1 MVEPGR
7 PPCPNL
13 LSARHTE
20 HSLRRR
26 PGITTQLDGRRRGEM
41 VSHMR
46 LLPSWLRSA
55 ARKSLAGIR
64 QVGPSAAAPLPE
76 RLSWWEGKSSG
87 RGAPRSSTSNR
98 CYKVVATSASAGTFW
113 SCRRQSG
120 VASTSHAAPR
130 ARNRAQETCS
140 NRATFWS
147 GCAWRLDRR
156 NFFWFD
162 LNKHGV
168 GRNAVLLRQRH
179 PVLLST
185 SNSGGE
191 VGKHDTNQGEW
202 SDCLWNTAVAA
213 V

>member
-1 MVEPGR
+1 
-7 PPCPNL
+7 
-13 LSARHTE
+13 
-20 HSLRRR
+20 
-26 PGITTQLDGRRRGEM
+26 M

-64 QVGPSAAAPLPE
+64 HVGPSAAAPLPE

-87 RGAPRSSTSNR
+87 RGVPRSSTSNR

-140 NRATFWS
+140 HRVTFWS
-147 GCAWRLDRR
+147 GCSWRLDRR

-185 SNSGGE
+185 SNSERE
-191 VGKHDTNQGEW
+191 VAKHEPDRSQMCGRLR
-202 SDCLWNTAVAA
+202 DAA
-213 V
+213 CAAM